1 MHRPERLCAASV
13 AAFVLSVSASLGAAG
28 QAAFGPVTEARVTFE
43 ASGPAGMKIEG
54 TTGELR
60 VSGSDA
66 TVVLAV
72 PLANLTTG
80 IALRDKHMK
89 ERYLET
95 ATYPE
100 ATLSIARGELKL
112 PSTGAGVEADVP
124 GVLTL
129 HGQSKRIAVHYD
141 TKADGGS
148 YTTHGRFHVNM
159 SDFGV
164 SPPSYLGVTV
174 KPEVD
179 VYASF
184 RVAGGGS

>member
-1 MHRPERLCAASV
+1 MHRPQRLCVASV
-13 AAFVLSVSASLGAAG
+13 TAFVVSISASLAAAG
-28 QAAFGPVTEARVTFE
+28 SAAFGPVTEARVSFE

-54 TTGELR
+54 TTGDLK
-60 VSGSDA
+60 VSGDDA
-66 TVVLAV
+66 SVVLTV
-72 PLANLTTG
+72 PLANVVTG

-95 ATYPE
+95 GTYPD

-112 PSTGAGVEADVP
+112 PSTAAGIEADVP
-124 GVLTL
+124 AVLTL
-129 HGQSKRIAVHYD
+129 HGQSKRIVVHYD

-159 SDFGV
+159 NDFGIR
-164 SPPSYLGVTV
+164 SPSYLGVTV

-179 VYASF
+179 VNATF
-184 RVAGGGS
+184 KVAGGGS